1 MKIIAS
7 ILWIFFLLSVAVQ
20 AQEVSNDSIQNLFLE
35 QISIYPQE
43 KIYVQTDKPSYVSGE
58 TIWLRVHLVDG
69 LLLKQANASRYI
81 YVELINPLAD
91 IVTRVMLSADS
102 MGYFYGNVRLDET
115 LPEGNYTLR
124 AYTRFMQNQGED
136 YFFRKSVYVINLL
149 SAELSP
155 EIDFR
160 FEENKVNAEISFMDK
175 SEKEPVVPD
184 GCKLF
189 IDGSTKGEGKSL
201 SFESESAHFS
211 FDLTKAQ
218 NQPVFLL
225 QTIYKGRTYNRFF
238 AIPQT
243 DDAFDVSFFSEGG
256 HAPLQADIRI
266 AFKALKKMD
275 CTRT

>member
-1 MKIIAS
+1 MKTIT
-7 ILWIFFLLSVAVQ
+7 LFLCIFFLFSADIQ

-35 QISIYPQE
+35 QISLYPQE
-43 KIYVQTDKPSYVSGE
+43 KIYVHTDKSSYVSGE
-58 TIWLRVHLVDG
+58 TIWLRVHLVDA
-69 LLLKQANASRYI
+69 LLLKQANASRYV

-91 IVTRVMLSADS
+91 IVNRVMLHADS
-102 MGYFYGNVRLDET
+102 MGFFYGNVRLDET

-149 SAELSP
+149 SAGLSP
-155 EIDFR
+155 EINFR

-175 SEKEPVVPD
+175 AEKRPVVPD
-184 GCKLF
+184 SCRLF

-201 SFESESAHFS
+201 SFEQEFAHCS

-225 QTIYKGRTYNRFF
+225 QTTYKGRTYNRFF
-238 AIPQT
+238 AIPQP
-243 DDAFDVSFFSEGG
+243 DDAFDVSFFPEGG
-256 HAPLQADIRI
+256 HVTLQADIRI
-266 AFKALKKMD
+266 AFKALK
-275 CTRT
+275 TNGIRR